1 MNEDELRAFIR
12 TEVRKALQDREVLD
26 ALYKAVSEH
35 MVRDIHISTG
45 YRPRNLEY
53 KGKERED
60 MPDWARG

>member
-12 TEVRKALQDREVLD
+12 AEVRKALQDREVLD

-35 MVRDIHISTG
+35 MVRDSRMN
-45 YRPRNLEY
+45 YKPRNLEY
-53 KGKERED
+53 KDKERED